1 MGKVY
6 DAIDDKIANWVKKQK
21 MFFVSTAPSSGDGLI
36 NCSPKGLDTLRILGP
51 HSLAYVD
58 MPGSGIETMAH
69 IKQNKRI
76 VIMLCAFDGPPKIYR
91 FHGLGE
97 AIEPTHP
104 EFDALLAAF
113 SPVPYVRAI
122 IRVDVQ
128 RISDS
133 CGFGVPLYE
142 FTKHRDASEKYLA
155 DKTTEEIETSIA
167 QANRQ
172 SLDGLPGIDP
182 ARRIKPR
189 NSSAERD

>member
-21 MFFVSTAPSSGDGLI
+21 MFFVATGPSSDDGLI

-51 HSLAYVD
+51 HALAYVD

-69 IKQNKRI
+69 IKENKRI
-76 VIMLCAFDGPPKIYR
+76 VIMLCAFEGPPKIYR

-97 AIEPTHP
+97 AIEPQHP
-104 EFDALLAAF
+104 EFDALLAKF

-122 IRVDVQ
+122 IRVDVK

-133 CGFGVPLYE
+133 CGFGVPLFK
-142 FTKHRDASEKYLA
+142 FTKHRDASAKYVA
-155 DKTTEEIETSIA
+155 SKTTEEIETGIA
-167 QANRQ
+167 EFNRE

-182 ARRIKPR
+182 ARRVKKD
-189 NSSAERD
+189 A